1 MKILVTG
8 YKGFIAQNLINELM
22 IDHDVSTYSIGEPIP
37 YVEGLDWVIHLG
49 AETSSTD
56 SDAEKIID
64 RNYDFSR
71 WLINECQKFNV
82 NLQYASAAEIYGNF
96 KDFQETA
103 PANPLTPY
111 AWSKYLFDR
120 YVEGFKDRW
129 TIKVQGFRYFDVYSD
144 IDNPRGDNHSFYAN
158 FAKQAKINN
167 VIKIF
172 YGSLHYYR
180 DFIHIDEVVDL
191 HKKFL
196 NIDESGLWNIG
207 TGKSRNIESL
217 ANEIANKFNVK
228 VENMDMPN
236 FLKHRYRIFSQANT
250 TKLSNTLNK

>member
-8 YKGFIAQNLINELM
+8 YKGYIAQNLINELI

-49 AETSSTD
+49 AETSPIDTD
-56 SDAEKIID
+56 VEKIID

-96 KDFQETA
+96 KDYHETA

-144 IDNPRGDNHSFYAN
+144 IDNPRGDTTSFYAN
-158 FAKQAKINN
+158 LSKQAKINGS
-167 VIKIF
+167 IKIF

-180 DFIHIDEVVDL
+180 DFIHIDKVIDI
-191 HKKFL
+191 HKQFL
-196 NIDESGLWNIG
+196 NIEESGLWNVG
-207 TGKSRNIESL
+207 TGEARSIESL
-217 ANEIANKFNVK
+217 AKEIADKFNVN
-228 VENMDMPN
+228 VENIDMSD
-236 FLKHRYRIFSQANT
+236 LIRHRYRIFSQANVE
-250 TKLSNTLNK
+250 KLNNTLNK